1 MEIIKGF
8 MRGSHEVRLLSS
20 GNLLIPS
27 REIGSILPRY
37 TRLEAR
43 TSKVISKRVRGGG
56 QRCSGVFQASLR
68 FLSFGPLNP
77 VNPGPLSP

>member
-1 MEIIKGF
+1 MIFGPLGWACMEITKGF
-8 MRGSHEVRLLSS
+8 MRGSHEVRLLFS

-27 REIGSILPRY
+27 REIGSILPSY

-56 QRCSGVFQASLR
+56 KGVQACFGLPSGF
-68 FLSFGPLNP
+68 
-77 VNPGPLSP
+77 